1 MISSLAPKTGPAV
14 DYRDPSLPVEAR
26 VENLLSQMTLDE
38 KLQQMLMTDFERL
51 LDSLDGKPLEDAIR
65 AKIGP
70 EGLGCLT
77 DARRLTAR
85 ESAEAT
91 NVLQRYLIEE
101 TRLGI
106 PALIMAECLH
116 GHLSPGATVF
126 PQSIAMSSAW
136 NPELVEQMAAAA
148 AREARAVGVVQ
159 ALSPDLDVVREP
171 RWGRG
176 EETYGEDPY
185 LAGELGLAYI
195 KGMQGAEPLLGPENL
210 ICTLKHFAAHGSP
223 ESGLNL
229 APVLSGERELHTTYL
244 PPFRKA
250 IIEGRPGCVM
260 TAYSE
265 LDGVP
270 STASKLLFSDIL
282 RDAWGFEGYVMS
294 DYSSIEMLHRF
305 HSVADSPG
313 DAGKQALACG
323 VDLEAPSPYGFGPA
337 LKEKIS
343 DGQVDI
349 SLVDR
354 AVARILRVKFL
365 SGLFERPYV
374 EVAEADGIV
383 SSPEHRN
390 LALDLARES
399 IILLKNEEN
408 LLPLSRNVKSIAVV
422 GPNADECQFGDYTCP
437 GDRGITPLSA
447 IRSMVSSSTVVRHAR
462 GCDIGTD
469 RRDGFQ
475 EAVDAVLASDVA
487 VVAVGESSHWHN
499 GKRWGDERDV
509 TSCGEGFDVDDLKL
523 PGVQEDLVRAIHA
536 TGKPVVLV
544 LAHGRPNTIEWMA
557 EHVPAILET
566 WYLGEVGGLALAEV
580 LFGIVNPSG
589 KLTVS
594 VPRST
599 GQVPC
604 YYNHKP
610 SAKGYYDTPGTKD
623 SPGRDYVFSSP
634 VARYTFGHGLSYTVF
649 AYENLRASVVS
660 VDGCRKVRIAVDVSN
675 AGARSGKEV
684 VQVYLRDV
692 YSSVTTPVRR
702 LRAFRKIRLDAGEH
716 SSVAFELGD
725 EDLQI
730 LDSNMNWTVEPG
742 EFQVMVGPLMA
753 NFWIEK

>member
-1 MISSLAPKTGPAV
+1 MISSLAPETGSVV

-26 VENLLSQMTLDE
+26 VESLLSQMTLDE
-38 KLQQMLMTDFERL
+38 KLQQMLMTDFERM
-51 LDSLDGKPLEDAIR
+51 LDSLDGKPLEDALR
-65 AKIGP
+65 AKIGT

-77 DARRLTAR
+77 DARRGTAR
-85 ESAEAT
+85 ESAEVT
-91 NVLQRYLIEE
+91 NALQRYLIEE

-116 GHLSPGATVF
+116 GHLSPRATVF
-126 PQSIAMSSAW
+126 PQSIAVSSAW
-136 NPELVEQMAAAA
+136 NPELVEKMAAAA

-176 EETYGEDPY
+176 EETYGEDPF
-185 LAGELGLAYI
+185 LIGELGLAYI
-195 KGMQGAEPLLGPENL
+195 KGMQGTEAQLGSENL
-210 ICTLKHFAAHGSP
+210 LCTLKHFAAHGSP

-229 APVLSGERELHTTYL
+229 APVLAGERELHTAYL

-250 IIEGRPGCVM
+250 IIEGKPGCVM

-282 RDAWGFEGYVMS
+282 REAWGFEGYVMS

-305 HSVADSPG
+305 HSVAASPG
-313 DAGKQALACG
+313 EAGKQAITCG

-337 LKEKIS
+337 LKEQIVN
-343 DGQVDI
+343 GLVDVA
-349 SLVDR
+349 LVDR
-354 AVARILRVKFL
+354 AVSRILRVKFL

-374 EVAEADGIV
+374 QVETADEIV
-383 SSPEHRN
+383 SSPEHRQ
-390 LALDLARES
+390 LALELARES
-399 IILLKNEEN
+399 IILLKNEGG
-408 LLPLSRNVKSIAVV
+408 LLPLSRDVKSIAVV

-437 GDRGITPLSA
+437 GDRGITPLAA
-447 IRSMVSSSTVVRHAR
+447 IRELVAPSTEVRYAR
-462 GCDIGTD
+462 GCDIGND

-475 EAVDAVLASDVA
+475 EAIDAALASDV
-487 VVAVGESSHWHN
+487 VVVVVGESSHWHN

-509 TSCGEGFDVDDLKL
+509 TTCGEGFDVDDLQL
-523 PGVQEDLVRAIHA
+523 PGVQEELVRAIHA

-544 LAHGRPNTIEWMA
+544 LSHGRPNTVEWMS

-566 WYLGEVGGLALAEV
+566 WYPGEMGGQALAEI
-580 LFGIVNPSG
+580 LFGSVNPSG

-610 SAKGYYDTPGTKD
+610 SAKGYYDVPGSKEQ
-623 SPGRDYVFSSP
+623 PGRDYVFASP
-634 VARYTFGHGLSYTVF
+634 AARYGFGHGLSYTTF
-649 AYENLRASVVS
+649 AYENLQASVVS
-660 VDGCRKVRIAVDVSN
+660 SDGCRKVQVTVDVSN
-675 AGARSGKEV
+675 TGGCAGREV

-692 YSSVTTPVRR
+692 FSSVTTPVRR
-702 LRAFRKIRLDAGEH
+702 LRAFRKITLEASER
-716 SSVAFELGD
+716 SSVSFELGE

-730 LDSNMNWTVEPG
+730 LDIDMRWTVEPG
-742 EFQVMVGPLMA
+742 EFQVMVGSLVTS
-753 NFWIEK
+753 FWIEK